1 MSTSSTHAVH
11 SPTALEEGDGRFC
24 LRVGERT
31 VRADRNDE
39 LLAAVIGLEYVEESD
54 PEVLFLMR
62 LEQAIVIATAVQ
74 ESIVATA
81 VQRHDLD
88 ETTDEE
94 AWSALLAERETVDP
108 GVRWEHQVP
117 LVLVTSLFA
126 PHSERDQPIGNI
138 AWVDPTDDVT
148 MLESL
153 QGLGVLELLE
163 HGDLAVA

>member
-1 MSTSSTHAVH
+1 MSTHTAP
-11 SPTALEEGDGRFC
+11 SPTDPEAGLC
-24 LRVGERT
+24 SLLIGERSL
-31 VRADRNDE
+31 RADRNDG
-39 LLAAVIGLEYVEESD
+39 LVAAVIGPEYLEESD

-74 ESIVATA
+74 ESMVAAA
-81 VQRHDLD
+81 VQRRDLD

-94 AWSALLAERETVDP
+94 VWTALLAERKTVDP

-117 LVLVTSLFA
+117 LVLVTSLYA
-126 PHSERDQPIGNI
+126 PYAEKDQPIGNI

-153 QGLGVLELLE
+153 QGLGVIELLE

>member
-1 MSTSSTHAVH
+1 MSTWSASQT
-11 SPTALEEGDGRFC
+11 PTADPENCQFS
-24 LRVGERT
+24 LRIGERT

-39 LLAAVIGLEYVEESD
+39 LLAAVIGPEFLEEDD

-81 VQRHDLD
+81 VQRRDLD

-94 AWSALLAERETVDP
+94 VWSVLLAERETVDP
-108 GVRWEHQVP
+108 GVRWEHRVP

-126 PHSERDQPIGNI
+126 PYAEKDQPIGNI
-138 AWVDPTDDVT
+138 AWIDPTDDVT

-153 QGLGVLELLE
+153 HGLGVIELLE

>member
-1 MSTSSTHAVH
+1 MSTSSTHTDLFPAG
-11 SPTALEEGDGRFC
+11 PEEGVGWFS
-24 LRVGERT
+24 LRIGDRT
-31 VRADRNDE
+31 VRSDRNDE
-39 LLAAVIGLEYVEESD
+39 LLAAVIGPEYLEEDD

-74 ESIVATA
+74 ESIVAAA
-81 VQRHDLD
+81 VQHHDLD
-88 ETTDEE
+88 ETTEE
-94 AWSALLAERETVDP
+94 DVWTALLAERETVDP
-108 GVRWEHQVP
+108 GVRWEHRVP

-126 PHSERDQPIGNI
+126 PYSEKDQPIGNI

>member
-1 MSTSSTHAVH
+1 MSTSTNH
-11 SPTALEEGDGRFC
+11 SPTATGEGAGQFC
-24 LRVGERT
+24 LRIGERT

-39 LLAAVIGLEYVEESD
+39 LLAAVIGPEYLEESD

-74 ESIVATA
+74 ESIVAAA

-88 ETTDEE
+88 ETTEE
-94 AWSALLAERETVDP
+94 DVWTALLAERETVDP
-108 GVRWEHQVP
+108 GVRWEHRVP

-126 PHSERDQPIGNI
+126 PYSEKDQPIGNI
-138 AWVDPTDDVT
+138 AWIDPTDDVT

-153 QGLGVLELLE
+153 QGLGVIELLE

>member
-1 MSTSSTHAVH
+1 MCTH
-11 SPTALEEGDGRFC
+11 TAPSLTDPEAGLFSLRIGD
-24 LRVGERT
+24 RT
-31 VRADRNDE
+31 VQADRNDE
-39 LLAAVIGLEYVEESD
+39 LLAAVIGPEYLEEDD

-74 ESIVATA
+74 ESIVAA
-81 VQRHDLD
+81 AMQRHDLD
-88 ETTDEE
+88 ETTEE
-94 AWSALLAERETVDP
+94 DVWTALLAERETVDP
-108 GVRWEHQVP
+108 GVRWEHRVP

-126 PHSERDQPIGNI
+126 PYAKRDQPIGNI

-153 QGLGVLELLE
+153 QGLGVIELLE

>member
-1 MSTSSTHAVH
+1 MSTSSTHTDLFPAG
-11 SPTALEEGDGRFC
+11 PEEGVGWFS
-24 LRVGERT
+24 LRIGDRT
-31 VRADRNDE
+31 VRSDRNDE
-39 LLAAVIGLEYVEESD
+39 LLAAVIGPEYLEGDD

-74 ESIVATA
+74 ESIVAAA
-81 VQRHDLD
+81 VQRRDLD
-88 ETTDEE
+88 ETTDEDV
-94 AWSALLAERETVDP
+94 WTALLAEREAVDP

-117 LVLVTSLFA
+117 LVLVTSLFTPYA
-126 PHSERDQPIGNI
+126 EKDQPIGNI

-153 QGLGVLELLE
+153 QGLGVIELLE